1 MEKNILVSPSKN
13 ISWDGSPASRGQE
26 QLLFFRKKKLLQK
39 GRKKKDFPYAQ
50 TSHFGP

>member
-26 QLLFFRKKKLLQK
+26 QLLFFRKKNLQK